1 MAYRV
6 WIGNVPIDCE
16 TASDA
21 VELAQRAEGIAVPA
35 KRPAGLK
42 PLDFQGGEQSRWTE
56 RRAKDFYG
64 LLKTSQKKLI
74 DTLMQDEEGKTDEQL
89 CRILSID
96 GGKALGGVMA
106 ATAKNV
112 KKVGADSK
120 DFFVK
125 KRVSINGGRATE
137 YFLNDAF
144 RKAALQVQ
152 S

>member
-16 TASDA
+16 TAADA
-21 VELAQRAEGIAVPA
+21 VELAKQAEGIAIPA
-35 KRPAGLK
+35 KKPVGAK
-42 PLDFQGGEQSRWTE
+42 PLDLTGGEQSRWTE
-56 RRAKDFYG
+56 RRAKDFFG

-74 DTLMQDEEGKTDEQL
+74 DTLLENEEGKTDKQL
-89 CRILSID
+89 CGILSID

-125 KRVSINGGRATE
+125 KRVSINGGRETE

-144 RKAALQVQ
+144 RKAASQVRK
-152 S
+152 